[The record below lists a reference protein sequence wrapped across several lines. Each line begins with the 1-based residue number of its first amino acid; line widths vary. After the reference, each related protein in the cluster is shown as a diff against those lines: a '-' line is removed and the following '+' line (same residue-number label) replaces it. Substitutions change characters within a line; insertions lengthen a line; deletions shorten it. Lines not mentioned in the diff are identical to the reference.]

1 MDEYRRVLIDACRRL
16 LRPIARI
23 MLRGGMTW
31 REFADISKSVFVQ
44 VATSDYGIGGRPT
57 NVSRTSILTGLTRRE
72 VKRQREL
79 LTDQLDESLTRK
91 TNNATRVLAR
101 WHQDPDFS
109 DGQGNARELEYEEG
123 NNSFTELLRR
133 YAGDIPPKAMLK
145 ELLTTGAVEEVAGG
159 RLRAVHRY
167 YMPAA
172 TDTEALRRAGEVL
185 EDAGRTVN
193 HNLGRGQDEPSRFE
207 GRATALQVPR
217 SAIPELQALLED
229 KGEELLYMVDD
240 WLAEQERQAGKEETD
255 TVRLGIG
262 LYFIQGPQ
270 TTEESDE

>member
-1 MDEYRRVLIDACRRL
+1 MDEYRRILIDACRRL
-16 LRPIARI
+16 LQPIARI

-44 VATSDYGIGGRPT
+44 VATGDYGIGGRPT

-72 VKRQREL
+72 VKRQREIL
-79 LTDQLDESLTRK
+79 HDQFDESLTRK

-109 DGQGNARELEYEEG
+109 DGDGKPRELDYEEG
-123 NNSFTELLRR
+123 EHSFTELLRR

-145 ELLTTGAVEEVAGG
+145 ELVTSGAVEQTGDG

-172 TDTEALRRAGEVL
+172 TDTETLRRAGEVL
-185 EDAGRTVN
+185 EDIGTTVN
-193 HNLGRGQDEPSRFE
+193 HNLGREAEEPSRFE
-207 GRATALQVPR
+207 GRATALHVPR
-217 SAIPELQALLED
+217 AAVAELQALLED
-229 KGEELLYMVDD
+229 KGEEFLYMIDD
-240 WLAEQERQAGKEETD
+240 WLAEKEREAGKDTD
-255 TVRLGIG
+255 TVRLGVG

-270 TTEESDE
+270 QTREESDE

>member
-79 LTDQLDESLTRK
+79 LADQLDESLTRK

-159 RLRAVHRY
+159 RLRALHRY

-172 TDTEALRRAGEVL
+172 TDTETLRRAGEVL
-185 EDAGRTVN
+185 EDVGRTVN
-193 HNLGRGQDEPSRFE
+193 HNLGRAQDEPSRFE

-229 KGEELLYMVDD
+229 KGEDFLYMIDD
-240 WLAEQERQAGKEETD
+240 WLAEQERRAGKEETE

-270 TTEESDE
+270 TREESDE

>member
-1 MDEYRRVLIDACRRL
+1 MDEYRRILIDACRRL
-16 LRPIARI
+16 LQPIARI

-44 VATSDYGIGGRPT
+44 VASGDYGIGGRPT

-72 VKRQREL
+72 VKRQREIL
-79 LTDQLDESLTRK
+79 HDQFDESLTRK

-109 DGQGNARELEYEEG
+109 DGDGKPRELDYEEG
-123 NNSFTELLRR
+123 EHSFTELLRR

-145 ELLTTGAVEEVAGG
+145 ELVTSGAVEQTGDG

-172 TDTEALRRAGEVL
+172 TDTETLRRAGEVL
-185 EDAGRTVN
+185 EDIGTTVN
-193 HNLGRGQDEPSRFE
+193 HNLGREAEEPSRFE
-207 GRATALQVPR
+207 GRATALHVPR
-217 SAIPELQALLED
+217 AAVAELQALLED
-229 KGEELLYMVDD
+229 KGEEFLYMIDD
-240 WLAEQERQAGKEETD
+240 WLAEKEREAGKDTD
-255 TVRLGIG
+255 TVRLGVG

-270 TTEESDE
+270 QTREESDE